1 MKTTGGV
8 SSSLAVLPR
17 RKMPTSPAP
26 AHTEA
31 FSSTCQ
37 SRDLSAQSRA
47 RKLESV
53 TKINTASPTTKAQ
66 RSPRASAAA
75 SGTTQIAATTISGN
89 PASSVWSGTRTGTSM
104 ETAKAAT
111 ATRAKAV
118 TAAGGRRPSMVF
130 PVRGGRRRRGPTPRC
145 RR

>member
-1 MKTTGGV
+1 MTGGV
-8 SSSLAVLPR
+8 SSSRAVLPR
-17 RKMPTSPAP
+17 RSTPIAPAP

-53 TKINTASPTTKAQ
+53 TKISTASPTTKAQ
-66 RSPRASAAA
+66 RSPRTSAAA
-75 SGTTQIAATTISGN
+75 SGTTQMAATTINGN
-89 PASSVWSGTRTGTSM
+89 PASAVWSGIRTGTNM
-104 ETAKAAT
+104 EMAKAAT

-118 TAAGGRRPSMVF
+118 TAAGGRRPSMAF
-130 PVRGGRRRRGPTPRC
+130 PVRGGKRRRGPTPRC